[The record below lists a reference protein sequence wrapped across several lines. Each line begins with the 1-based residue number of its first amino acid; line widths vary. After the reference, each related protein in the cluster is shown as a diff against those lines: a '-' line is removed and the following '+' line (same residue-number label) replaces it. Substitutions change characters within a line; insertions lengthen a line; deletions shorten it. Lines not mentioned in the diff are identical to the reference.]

1 MPQFDPGLVQVMKN
15 ALEEVMT
22 RVPSEHSTI
31 EVKAYLAEFILKA
44 AARGQTSY
52 DGLVAVTGGAVANCV
67 GIRGSDADSGDCEVI
82 GSGCPVNRQ
91 AIHR

>member
-1 MPQFDPGLVQVMKN
+1 MPQFDSGLVRVMRN

-31 EVKAYLAEFILKA
+31 EVKAYLAEYILKA

-52 DGLVAVTGGAVANCV
+52 DGLVAVTDAAVANCV
-67 GIRGSDADSGDCEVI
+67 GIRGGDADSSDCE
-82 GSGCPVNRQ
+82 GSGCPVSRRVR
-91 AIHR
+91 HR